1 MSSNNLRKQVF
12 FSSKF
17 IWKFSI
23 RVVQQYSDH
32 KWWSKYGWTSC
43 SLALTSS
50 ASIVSI
56 SWGSIFLRR
65 NLQYL
70 KNLKYLQNFTIF
82 CIKNSI
88 KIHKIFYAWIHA
100 WKVHAYKSCR
110 DVSTRTSFPWLILN
124 WLFKYVPLHSLQ
136 LAAFCRGLIIS
147 SWQP

>member
-1 MSSNNLRKQVF
+1 MSCNNPRKQVF
-12 FSSKF
+12 FQVHSCRNSL
-17 IWKFSI
+17 I

-32 KWWSKYGWTSC
+32 KWCSKYGWTSC
-43 SLALTSS
+43 SLARTSS
-50 ASIVSI
+50 ASIFSI

-70 KNLKYLQNFTIF
+70 KNLKYLQNFKIF

-124 WLFKYVPLHSLQ
+124 YYLNMFRCIRYN
-136 LAAFCRGLIIS
+136 
-147 SWQP
+147 